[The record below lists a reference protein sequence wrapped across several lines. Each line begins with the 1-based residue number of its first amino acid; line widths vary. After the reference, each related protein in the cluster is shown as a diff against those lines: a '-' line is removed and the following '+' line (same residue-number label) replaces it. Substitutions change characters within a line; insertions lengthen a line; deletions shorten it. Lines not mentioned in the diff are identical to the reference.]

1 MLSLILLRQIAQLF
15 ILVFLGWA
23 IVKAGILKSEDSRTL
38 SMILL
43 YIITPCV
50 ALNAFQLERTADTV
64 QMMELSLLS
73 AVILSGLCVI
83 LGGLISKPFHLDVVE
98 AASVMYPNCTN
109 MVLPIVIGTFGED
122 WVMYVTCYS
131 IVQTVLIW
139 THARILSAAG
149 MSCRCGICFAT

>member
-64 QMMELSLLS
+64 RMM
-73 AVILSGLCVI
+73 
-83 LGGLISKPFHLDVVE
+83 
-98 AASVMYPNCTN
+98 
-109 MVLPIVIGTFGED
+109 
-122 WVMYVTCYS
+122 
-131 IVQTVLIW
+131 
-139 THARILSAAG
+139 
-149 MSCRCGICFAT
+149 